1 MSKTETHITD
11 VRLEQN
17 KLKLTVGLFL
27 IGVGILFAFL
37 DIYIKRIFSIVGA
50 VIFGVIGSYILATSQ
65 RLGKDIT
72 VKLIET
78 LKIKASIN
86 SVKIKRKQKIDNL
99 IAK

>member
-27 IGVGILFAFL
+27 IGAGVLFAFL
-37 DIYIKRIFSIVGA
+37 DSYIKRIFSIVGA
-50 VIFGVIGSYILATSQ
+50 VIFGVLGSYILAISQ

-72 VKLIET
+72 VKLMET
-78 LKIKASIN
+78 LKIETN
-86 SVKIKRKQKIDNL
+86 VNPVRIKTETKD
-99 IAK
+99 

>member
-27 IGVGILFAFL
+27 IGAGVLFAFL
-37 DIYIKRIFSIVGA
+37 DIYIERIFSIVGA
-50 VIFGVIGSYILATSQ
+50 VTFGVIGSYILATSQ

-72 VKLIET
+72 VKLMET

-86 SVKIKRKQKIDNL
+86 PVKINGNKKLRS
-99 IAK
+99 